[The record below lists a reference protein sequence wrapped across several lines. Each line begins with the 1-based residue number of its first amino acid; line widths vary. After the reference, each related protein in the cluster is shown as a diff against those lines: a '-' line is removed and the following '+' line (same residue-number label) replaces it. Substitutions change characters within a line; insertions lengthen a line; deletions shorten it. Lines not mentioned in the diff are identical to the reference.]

1 MARRSSILLVLVTIM
16 LCAPRSFAVRSLVQ
30 MEQQAAVQQPANP
43 QATLPPKQISANP
56 KPKPTAGASTVGS
69 QKDILGEL
77 ASDAVKAANEAR
89 AIADEDA
96 EAVEATAAAAS
107 SELTGTTAAEA
118 AAETAA
124 DAAVV
129 AAAAAVPAV
138 TGAGA
143 MVLGTE
149 ALDGIADVA
158 GAGSSAEAADA
169 VAAVAASDMASAAT
183 DAATDV
189 AAHAAESAA
198 DEASDEEN
206 DLDSAEEARKKALED
221 AELVWHKC
229 VQSEKLGEVCVG
241 VFVDSQQEPPLLF
254 SEISLRNHT
263 FLVPLAKAKACLD
276 DQLLLNLLLHDPK
289 LAPFAAEIKAIMI
302 MEKLA
307 AADVI
312 SRFWN
317 SCILIP
323 FHKSLPFL
331 LSTFS
336 FFQQSI
342 MIMEKLAAADV
353 ISECVLFNGLS
364 ITVDKPNDCLYI
376 SACPRLCSRLGCR
389 RGHCLYSK
397 DKEFE
402 CFRVR
407 VPLHK
412 HSRDVAVR

>member
-1 MARRSSILLVLVTIM
+1 
-16 LCAPRSFAVRSLVQ
+16 
-30 MEQQAAVQQPANP
+30 
-43 QATLPPKQISANP
+43 
-56 KPKPTAGASTVGS
+56 
-69 QKDILGEL
+69 
-77 ASDAVKAANEAR
+77 
-89 AIADEDA
+89 
-96 EAVEATAAAAS
+96 
-107 SELTGTTAAEA
+107 
-118 AAETAA
+118 
-124 DAAVV
+124 
-129 AAAAAVPAV
+129 
-138 TGAGA
+138 

-149 ALDGIADVA
+149 AVDGVADVA
-158 GAGSSAEAADA
+158 GAGPADA
-169 VAAVAASDMASAAT
+169 VAAVAAADVASAAT

-206 DLDSAEEARKKALED
+206 DLDSAEDARKKALED

-312 SRFWN
+312 S
-317 SCILIP
+317 
-323 FHKSLPFL
+323 
-331 LSTFS
+331 
-336 FFQQSI
+336 
-342 MIMEKLAAADV
+342 
-353 ISECVLFNGLS
+353 ECVLFNGLS

-376 SACPRLCSRLGCR
+376 SACPRLCCRLGCR

-407 VPLHK
+407 VPLHR

>member
-1 MARRSSILLVLVTIM
+1 
-16 LCAPRSFAVRSLVQ
+16 
-30 MEQQAAVQQPANP
+30 MEQQAAVQQPVNS

-56 KPKPTAGASTVGS
+56 KPKPTSAVSS

-77 ASDAVKAANEAR
+77 AADAVKAANEAR
-89 AIADEDA
+89 TIADEGA
-96 EAVEATAAAAS
+96 AAAEATAAAAS
-107 SELTGTTAAEA
+107 SELAGTTVAETAAEA
-118 AAETAA
+118 AA

-129 AAAAAVPAV
+129 AAAAAVPAA

-143 MVLGTE
+143 MVLGTD
-149 ALDGIADVA
+149 AVDGVADVA
-158 GAGSSAEAADA
+158 GAGSSAEAAGAVTA
-169 VAAVAASDMASAAT
+169 VAAADVASAAT

-206 DLDSAEEARKKALED
+206 DLDNAEDARKKALED

-312 SRFWN
+312 S
-317 SCILIP
+317 
-323 FHKSLPFL
+323 
-331 LSTFS
+331 
-336 FFQQSI
+336 
-342 MIMEKLAAADV
+342 
-353 ISECVLFNGLS
+353 ECVLFNGLS

-376 SACPRLCSRLGCR
+376 SACPRLCSHLGCR

-407 VPLHK
+407 VPLHR
-412 HSRDVAVR
+412 HSRDVALR

>member
-1 MARRSSILLVLVTIM
+1 
-16 LCAPRSFAVRSLVQ
+16 
-30 MEQQAAVQQPANP
+30 
-43 QATLPPKQISANP
+43 
-56 KPKPTAGASTVGS
+56 
-69 QKDILGEL
+69 
-77 ASDAVKAANEAR
+77 
-89 AIADEDA
+89 
-96 EAVEATAAAAS
+96 
-107 SELTGTTAAEA
+107 
-118 AAETAA
+118 
-124 DAAVV
+124 
-129 AAAAAVPAV
+129 
-138 TGAGA
+138 

-149 ALDGIADVA
+149 AVDGVADVT
-158 GAGSSAEAADA
+158 GAGSADA
-169 VAAVAASDMASAAT
+169 VAAVAAADVASAAT

-198 DEASDEEN
+198 DEASDEET
-206 DLDSAEEARKKALED
+206 DLDSAEDARKKALED

-289 LAPFAAEIKAIMI
+289 LAPFAAEIKHSMFLTERQA
-302 MEKLA
+302 A
-307 AADVI
+307 AADVM
-312 SRFWN
+312 REFG
-317 SCILIP
+317 
-323 FHKSLPFL
+323 LPA
-331 LSTFS
+331 
-336 FFQQSI
+336 I

-376 SACPRLCSRLGCR
+376 AACPRLCSRLGCR
-389 RGHCLYSK
+389 HGHCLYSK

-407 VPLHK
+407 VPLHR

>member
-1 MARRSSILLVLVTIM
+1 
-16 LCAPRSFAVRSLVQ
+16 SLVQ
-30 MEQQAAVQQPANP
+30 MEQQAAVQQPANS

-56 KPKPTAGASTVGS
+56 KPTSGVSS

-77 ASDAVKAANEAR
+77 AADAVKAANEAR
-89 AIADEDA
+89 AIADESA
-96 EAVEATAAAAS
+96 SAAEATAAAAS
-107 SELTGTTAAEA
+107 SELAGTTV
-118 AAETAA
+118 AETAA
-124 DAAVV
+124 DAAVA

-149 ALDGIADVA
+149 AVDGVADVA
-158 GAGSSAEAADA
+158 GAGPADA
-169 VAAVAASDMASAAT
+169 VAAVAAADVASAAT

-312 SRFWN
+312 S
-317 SCILIP
+317 
-323 FHKSLPFL
+323 
-331 LSTFS
+331 
-336 FFQQSI
+336 
-342 MIMEKLAAADV
+342 
-353 ISECVLFNGLS
+353 ECVLFNGLS

-389 RGHCLYSK
+389 HGHCLYSK

-407 VPLHK
+407 VPLHR